1 MFYCLL
7 SLVISALAS
16 VCLVDAIV
24 RVIVGPLFEGVA
36 FWRREAR
43 IPREQ
48 AGGFCTSFRREAE
61 VKGRSNEEDEKW
73 SKAEKA

>member
-7 SLVISALAS
+7 SLVASALAG

-24 RVIVGPLFEGVA
+24 TVIVGPLFEGVA

-43 IPREQ
+43 SPRELE
-48 AGGFCTSFRREAE
+48 GGFCTSFSRVAE
-61 VKGRSNEEDEKW
+61 VKGRSNEGDEKW
-73 SKAEKA
+73 SKAEKT